1 MENQKDEFENMA
13 EEIQINYSVG
23 RVSAEDSLTCCE
35 ITAIA
40 DALRKVHNDAIN
52 IVSMKISSEEIQTKY
67 RSPENIAAQ
76 INKLKK
82 D

>member
-1 MENQKDEFENMA
+1 MQKEKDEFEKMA

-40 DALRKVHNDAIN
+40 DALRTVHNNAVEKCAN
-52 IVSMKISSEEIQTKY
+52 NAYKNTGHEYVYSEI
-67 RSPENIAAQ
+67 R
-76 INKLKK
+76 KLKK
-82 D
+82 DKK